1 MAWLGT
7 VNQWHGQGL
16 LTNGMAGDCSP
27 MAWLVIANQWHGWG
41 LLTNGMAGD
50 C

>member
-16 LTNGMAGDCSP
+16 LTNGMAGI
-27 MAWLVIANQWHGWG
+27 VNQWHGWG
-41 LLTNGMAGD
+41 LLTNGMARD